1 MVLIPLVGARLIM
14 SNFLLLVMFGVG
26 ISVPIMLFRMLVRH
40 WTGDDIVVM
49 DKFVKAS
56 KFWGDNN
63 WENQSGERLKR
74 DVTPV
79 HDNTIRY
86 NWHSKPKRRKQKPD
100 PQVADS
106 IRAET
111 RLHEDFSGNKDAIP
125 LSDLVPND
133 KHQQQS

>member
-1 MVLIPLVGARLIM
+1 MN
-14 SNFLLLVMFGVG
+14 NFLLLVMFGVG

-40 WTGDDIVVM
+40 WTGDDVIVI

-63 WENQSGERLKR
+63 WENQSGEQIKR
-74 DVTPV
+74 DVAPA

-86 NWHSKPKRRKQKPD
+86 NWHSKPKRRKHKPD

-111 RLHEDFSGNKDAIP
+111 RLADDFTGDDKAIP
-125 LSDLVPND
+125 LSELVQGD
-133 KHQQQS
+133 THQQQS